1 MTTISD
7 VSRMAGVSKATVSR
21 VVNGTGQV
29 KESTKELVNSVMKEL
44 NYKPSS
50 VARALA
56 TRSGN
61 SVGLVLSDYTGSYFG
76 ILLKQASVSADKMGK
91 QLLIADGHN
100 QAESELE
107 AVHSLVEKKCD
118 VIVLYS
124 RMLSG
129 EQVIALNKSIDIPLV
144 NVGRILPAEAGY
156 SIAFDQENAVSL
168 AFDHL
173 VELGHRDI
181 TYIGPA
187 PTTPTS
193 ISRSEGF
200 ALAKDKHQNLIISS
214 RRCDCSFGFIEGY
227 AAGKKLLESGEF
239 GSALLAASD
248 DIAIGCIKAFNEQGI
263 SVPEEVSVVS
273 IDNDPYSGFVTP
285 ALTTIDLPIKAIM
298 ARAMEVAQKLAQ
310 GEIDFEPEIMRGNL
324 VSRDSTRQI

>member
-21 VVNGTGQV
+21 VINGTGQV
-29 KESTKELVNSVMKEL
+29 KESTKKIVNSVMKEL

-76 ILLKQASVSADKMGK
+76 ILLKQASVSADQMGK

-124 RMLSG
+124 RMLSA

-144 NVGRILPAEAGY
+144 NVGRILPDEAGY
-156 SIAFDQENAVSL
+156 SIAFDQKNAVEL

-173 VELGHRDI
+173 IELGHRDI

-200 ALAKDKHQNLIISS
+200 TLAKNKHQNLTIIS
-214 RRCDCSFGFIEGY
+214 RLCHCSFGYIEGY
-227 AAGKKLLESGEF
+227 AAGKTLLESGEY

-248 DIAIGCIKAFNEQGI
+248 DIAVGCIKAFTEKGI
-263 SVPEEVSVVS
+263 SVPDEVSVVS
-273 IDNDPYSGFVTP
+273 IDNDPYSAFVTP
-285 ALTTIDLPIKAIM
+285 ALTTVDLPIQAIM

-310 GEIDFEPEIMRGNL
+310 GEIDFESETMRGYL
-324 VSRDSTRQI
+324 VSRDSTRQH

>member
-21 VVNGTGQV
+21 VINGTGQV
-29 KESTKELVNSVMKEL
+29 KESTKELVNAVMKEL

-76 ILLKQASVSADKMGK
+76 ILLKQASVSADEMGK

-124 RMLSG
+124 RMLSA

-144 NVGRILPAEAGY
+144 NVGRILPDEAGF
-156 SIAFDQENAVSL
+156 SIAFDQKHAVEL

-173 VELGHRDI
+173 VELGYRDI

-193 ISRSEGF
+193 ISRCEGF
-200 ALAKDKHQNLIISS
+200 ELAKKKHQSLTITSRISH
-214 RRCDCSFGFIEGY
+214 CSFGFIEGY
-227 AAGKKLLESGEF
+227 ATGKHLLENGEY

-248 DIAIGCIKAFNEQGI
+248 DIAVGLIKAFTEQGI
-263 SVPEEVSVVS
+263 SIPNEVSVVS
-273 IDNDPYSGFVTP
+273 IDNDPYSAFVTP
-285 ALTTIDLPIKAIM
+285 ALTTVDLPIQAIM

-310 GEIDFEPEIMRGNL
+310 GETEFESEMMKGYL
-324 VSRDSTRQI
+324 VLRDSTQQN

>member
-21 VVNGTGQV
+21 VINGTGQV
-29 KESTKELVNSVMKEL
+29 KESTKELVNAVMKEL

-76 ILLKQASVSADKMGK
+76 ILLKQASVSADEMGK

-124 RMLSG
+124 RMLSA

-144 NVGRILPAEAGY
+144 NVGRILPDEAGF
-156 SIAFDQENAVSL
+156 SIAFDQKNAVEL

-173 VELGHRDI
+173 IELGHRDI

-193 ISRSEGF
+193 ISRIEGF
-200 ALAKDKHQNLIISS
+200 SLAKEKHQSLTITSRISH
-214 RRCDCSFGFIEGY
+214 CSFGFIEGY
-227 AAGKKLLESGEF
+227 TTGKQLLENGEY
-239 GSALLAASD
+239 GSAMLAASD
-248 DIAIGCIKAFNEQGI
+248 DIAVGLIKAFTEQGI
-263 SVPEEVSVVS
+263 SIPDEVSVVS
-273 IDNDPYSGFVTP
+273 IDNDPYSAFVTP
-285 ALTTIDLPIKAIM
+285 ALTTVDLPIQAIM

-310 GEIDFEPEIMRGNL
+310 GEVKFESEMMKGYL
-324 VSRDSTRQI
+324 VLRDSTKQN